1 MKTIPFLY
9 AFYIITAIASGAVVG
24 LFYVL
29 VQHVYTQ
36 TALDASTDAGAT
48 RIQMELSWSQNG
60 EDLESRLILN
70 EDNAEQAARSTF
82 LKNLSNMEELGLD
95 TTRIDVP
102 TYFFPDEHSIAGD
115 LDFEHD
121 FTRAADGFNFMFDD
135 NLNPDSIDDN
145 VQGTST
151 MRETR

>member
-9 AFYIITAIASGAVVG
+9 VLYIVFAVFLGALSA

-36 TALDASTDAGAT
+36 TALDASTEAGAT
-48 RIQMELSWSQNG
+48 RIQMELTWSENG
-60 EDLESRLILN
+60 EDMESRLILN
-70 EDNAEQAARSTF
+70 QSKAEQAARSTF

-95 TTRIDVP
+95 TTRIEVP
-102 TYFFPDEHSIAGD
+102 SYFFPDEHSIGGD
-115 LDFEHD
+115 VDFEHD
-121 FTRAADGFNFMFDD
+121 FTRAADGFNFVFDS
-135 NLNPDSIDDN
+135 NYNPDSIDDN

-151 MRETR
+151 MREKR